1 MSLLISIPG
10 WADLALA
17 NALFDLNGTL
27 ALDGQMADSTRERL
41 TALGEILTLFVMS
54 ADTHGT
60 LEQVCAGLPLHVHR
74 VQMELGAPAKLAF
87 LESLGPQQTVTV
99 GNGRND
105 VLMLKAAA
113 LGIAILGPE
122 GAAKEALLA
131 ADLAFFSIDQALD
144 ALLYPKRLVATLR
157 G

>member
-1 MSLLISIPG
+1 MPVTVSIPG
-10 WADLALA
+10 WDTLSLT

-27 ALDGQMADSTRERL
+27 ALDGIMAESTRERL
-41 TALGEILTLFVMS
+41 TVLGDVLTLYVMS

-60 LEQVCAGLPLHVHR
+60 LEQVCAGLPLTIQR
-74 VQMELGAPAKLAF
+74 VQTPLGAPAKRQL
-87 LESLGPQQTVTV
+87 LESLGPQQTVAI

-105 VLMLKAAA
+105 VLMLDAAA
-113 LGIAILGPE
+113 LGIAIIGPE

-131 ADLAFFSIDQALD
+131 ADLVFRSIDEALD
-144 ALLYPKRLVATLR
+144 SLLNPARLLATLR

>member
-1 MSLLISIPG
+1 MSVTVSIPG
-10 WADLALA
+10 WDTLSLT

-27 ALDGQMADSTRERL
+27 ALDGIMAESTRERL
-41 TALGEILTLFVMS
+41 TVLGDVLTLYVMS

-60 LEQVCAGLPLHVHR
+60 LEQVCGDLPLTIQR
-74 VQMELGAPAKLAF
+74 VQTPLGAPAKRQL
-87 LESLGPQQTVTV
+87 LESLGSQQTVAV

-113 LGIAILGPE
+113 LGIAIIGPE

-131 ADLAFFSIDQALD
+131 ADLVFSSIDEALD
-144 ALLYPKRLVATLR
+144 SLLNPARLLATLR